1 MIKQLI
7 CQYQKANN
15 LIKKWADELNGHCFQ
30 KIHTGAQQTHKKMLN
45 ITNLQGYANQNHNEM
60 LPCTSQNAHYQKIN
74 VGENIGKMV
83 TSCTVGG
90 NISHYGKWYGVSS
103 KIKKRTTILFSN
115 STSGYLS
122 KEKEN
127 INLKRYMHPLCS
139 LQGYL
144 P

>member
-60 LPCTSQNAHYQKIN
+60 LPCTSQNAHYQKIRN
-74 VGENIGKMV
+74 KCWGEHREKGNFMHCWWKYQPLWKMV
-83 TSCTVGG
+83 WS
-90 NISHYGKWYGVSS
+90 
-103 KIKKRTTILFSN
+103 F
-115 STSGYLS
+115 
-122 KEKEN
+122 
-127 INLKRYMHPLCS
+127 LKN
-139 LQGYL
+139 
-144 P
+144 